1 MSGQMIIG
9 LTGGIGSGK
18 STAAACFRKLGIPVL
33 DADYYARKALDK
45 GTACYERTVALLGRE
60 FLKEDGTIDRKKVA
74 DVVFKNEDLRS
85 GLNAI
90 IHPYVLEQMQK
101 HTKECSE
108 PRVIWEVPLLFESGY
123 DRCCNRTVTILCRE
137 DIRIRRICERD
148 GITEEQAMDR
158 IKAQMTDKRRAS
170 LADDVLYNEG
180 TEQELMHRVAQLTKQ
195 WKTDR

>member
-1 MSGQMIIG
+1 MSRQMIIG

-45 GTACYERTVALLGRE
+45 GTVCYERTVALFGRE

-74 DVVFKNEDLRS
+74 DMVFKNEDLRS

-90 IHPYVLEQMQK
+90 IHPYVLEQMK
-101 HTKECSE
+101 EHTKECSE
-108 PRVIWEVPLLFESGY
+108 TCVIWEVPLLFESGY
-123 DRCCNRTVTILCRE
+123 DRCCDRTVTILCRE
-137 DIRIRRICERD
+137 NIRIRRICERD

-158 IKAQMTDKRRAS
+158 IKAQMTDERRAS
-170 LADDVLYNEG
+170 LADNVLYNEG
-180 TEQELMHRVAQLTKQ
+180 TEQELMHRVAQLVKQ
-195 WKTDR
+195 WKMDR